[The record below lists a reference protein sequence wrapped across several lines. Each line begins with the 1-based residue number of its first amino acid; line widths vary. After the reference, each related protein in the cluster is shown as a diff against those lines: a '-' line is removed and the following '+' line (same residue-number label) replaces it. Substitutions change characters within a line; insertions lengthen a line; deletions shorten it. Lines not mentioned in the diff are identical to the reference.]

1 MYLMK
6 KINNLA
12 NFDRVQLFIRSSMC
26 VLLAAETAE
35 HVLQNCQTYDA
46 LRQSIWNEAVDMTT
60 KLYGPPH
67 ELERTAAFI
76 AKAGIAV

>member
-1 MYLMK
+1 MNCRPHISRRSESGGGGAEVYTPALRC
-6 KINNLA
+6 
-12 NFDRVQLFIRSSMC
+12 FVSSM
-26 VLLAAETAE
+26 VL
-35 HVLQNCQTYDA
+35 
-46 LRQSIWNEAVDMTT
+46 WNEAVDMTT

>member
-1 MYLMK
+1 MNRVFK
-6 KINNLA
+6 VGETNLC
-12 NFDRVQLFIRSSMC
+12 SC
-26 VLLAAETAE
+26 GEAAETAE